1 MLGYTAPS
9 KAAIRRAINA
19 DNNGETNAES
29 KLLDFWRNVQE
40 TSFFG
45 PESKVPGD
53 NLVVGPDA
61 YSKRSWYGTLTVN
74 ADGKVTAVK

>member
-19 DNNGETNAES
+19 SNNGEVNAES
-29 KLLDFWRNVQE
+29 KFLDFWRNVQE
-40 TSFFG
+40 TSLFG
-45 PESKVPGD
+45 AESKVPGD
-53 NLVVGPDA
+53 NTVVGPDA
-61 YSKRSWYGTLTVN
+61 YTDRRWYGTLTVN